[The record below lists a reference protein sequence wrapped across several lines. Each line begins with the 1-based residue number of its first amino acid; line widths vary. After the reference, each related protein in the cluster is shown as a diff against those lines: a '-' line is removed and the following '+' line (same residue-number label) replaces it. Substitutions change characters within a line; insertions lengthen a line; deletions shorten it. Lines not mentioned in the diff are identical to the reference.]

1 MDRGDEDGNEARWE
15 RVGGAGRGPRTGSAP
30 GRGGRDL
37 GEIIRAYLAA
47 HHLEATV
54 ELEQREWTDEH
65 PTARAGVRRVHPDE
79 HRRSAVA

>member
-1 MDRGDEDGNEARWE
+1 MATRTETKLDGSRSAV
-15 RVGGAGRGPRTGSAP
+15 RVEGPAPAAIPAVAAGI
-30 GRGGRDL
+30 L

-47 HHLEATV
+47 HDLEATV
-54 ELEQREWTDEH
+54 ELERREWTDEH